1 METIALTRSFGHVKV
16 HLFTEFDSLGITCGI
31 CPSSPILYKSS
42 SQEFL
47 PAWEKAKGYGPEKGI
62 VLWFCPGCLQI
73 FKGWHNITASLQYPL
88 GSLEMWVAIWL
99 GLQLGDVSID
109 IKPNP

>member
-31 CPSSPILYKSS
+31 CPSSPLLYRSS

-47 PAWEKAKGYGPEKGI
+47 PAWEKAKGHGPEKGN
-62 VLWFCPGCLQI
+62 VLWFCHECLQI
-73 FKGWHNITASLQYPL
+73 FKGWHNNIV
-88 GSLEMWVAIWL
+88 SLEFTRESLETWVAIWL
-99 GLQLGDVSID
+99 ELPLGDISID
-109 IKPNP
+109 VELNP